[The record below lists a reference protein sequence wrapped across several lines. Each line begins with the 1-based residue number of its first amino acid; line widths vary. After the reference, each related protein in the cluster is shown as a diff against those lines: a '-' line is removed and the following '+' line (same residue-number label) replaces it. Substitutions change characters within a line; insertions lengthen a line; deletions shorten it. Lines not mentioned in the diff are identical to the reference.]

1 MENNIGNEIKNGFN
15 ALGNAV
21 HVAGKNRVN
30 ELVEKQ
36 GYVAYK
42 NRNAA
47 ELFQN
52 DKEYEDWICKYVD
65 GEYRFYP
72 PKKEETIDYINTF
85 KSVKNENNLVCI
97 SMEMIENGECK
108 YNLIVTDKRTGERKV
123 IQNSVVKMD
132 NKFLYE
138 TLPSLYY
145 HLCNNLPVIDTEK
158 EKMISFTTV
167 DGNNSILFG
176 GLSEEQKT
184 FIYNMKEQVD
194 KQMHINIQENINR

>member
-123 IQNSVVKMD
+123 IQNSEVKMD
-132 NKFLYE
+132 NKFFKICFL
-138 TLPSLYY
+138 LP
-145 HLCNNLPVIDTEK
+145 K
-158 EKMISFTTV
+158 F
-167 DGNNSILFG
+167 
-176 GLSEEQKT
+176 
-184 FIYNMKEQVD
+184 FI
-194 KQMHINIQENINR
+194 